1 MYEDDNLLI
10 DSKNDYVYFYYKCQ
24 NVDEEIAK
32 SLIKT
37 RLDLFPFPH
46 KGIIDTR
53 NLKWIDMKAIRV
65 LSGPDSYKH
74 FTATVVIVNSKVG
87 KLLGDIYYKLVD
99 APYPTRLFTNIS
111 SSLIWLS
118 KITKEPIPSLNIVG
132 NDEEE
137 FTINP
142 N

>member
-10 DSKNDYVYFYYKCQ
+10 ESNNDYVYFYYKCQ
-24 NVDEEIAK
+24 QIDEEIAQNM
-32 SLIKT
+32 IDT
-37 RLDLFPFPH
+37 RLKLFPFPH

-53 NLKWIDMKAIRV
+53 NINWANMGALRV
-65 LSGPDSYKH
+65 LSSDDAYKN

-87 KLLGDIYYKLVD
+87 KLLGNLYYRLVD
-99 APYPTRLFTNIS
+99 APFPTRLFTDIE

-118 KITKEPIPSLNIVG
+118 KITKDPIPEFSFIKQT
-132 NDEEE
+132 EED
-137 FTINP
+137 FTINQ